1 MRTVVVNANDPAV
14 ASLLQAIRV
23 LPGKKIVTLACAGAD
38 DLTQVDVSASGVIG
52 HADGHDLLLKAKL
65 HRALV
70 SGGGMIIRQF
80 TQIKM
85 QTVSANGKPLWI
97 PIKNL
102 YGVRMERGRWRG
114 LSALDVRRA
123 CEADVVAKGGADR
136 EQWVRYRAF
145 GDCALSPSRAGARE

>member
-1 MRTVVVNANDPAV
+1 MNADDPAV

-80 TQIKM
+80 TQIKT
-85 QTVSANGKPLWI
+85 QAVAANGKPLWI

-102 YGVRMERGRWRG
+102 YGVRLERGRWRG

-123 CEADVVAKGGADR
+123 CEPDLAAKGNGAR
-136 EQWVRYRAF
+136 GQWVRYRAF
-145 GDCALSPSRAGARE
+145 GDPALSLPRAGARE